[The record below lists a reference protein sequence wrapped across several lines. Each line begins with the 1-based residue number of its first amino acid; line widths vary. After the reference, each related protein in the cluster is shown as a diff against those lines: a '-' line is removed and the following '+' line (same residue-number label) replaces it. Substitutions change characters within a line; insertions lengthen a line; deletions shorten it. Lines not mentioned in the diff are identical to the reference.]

1 MHLGFFNALLE
12 EFKVKPPAHMI
23 EFELV
28 RQFSTAVPF
37 ASCSHFFY
45 DQPKVLVQLFGGSH
59 LILDQEFERGL

>member
-1 MHLGFFNALLE
+1 
-12 EFKVKPPAHMI
+12 MI

-59 LILDQEFERGL
+59 LILDQELERGL